1 MAFFPALA
9 ELKVI
14 RTWAGWIDLCYDLYP
29 VIGPVEEV
37 PGLMVAAGYS
47 AHGFCLGPVTG
58 KILAETAAG
67 ETPCVDWKPLAY
79 DRFRSIF

>member
-1 MAFFPALA
+1 MTYFPALA

-14 RTWAGWIDLCYDLYP
+14 RTWAGWIDLCEDLVP

-58 KILAETAAG
+58 KILAECAAG